1 MIREPLINMLIVYC
15 KAKRITKDLQKLG
28 AKQNHT
34 SKMELKI
41 LSKGVE
47 YRCFY
52 DKRDHKLIK
61 QFTWSICNGYAVTNI
76 NGKLI
81 SMHRLILGIVDNPD
95 LEVDH
100 KFHNGLD
107 NRRKYI
113 RVCTHAQNLQNSR
126 KNKIGSS
133 KFKGVYRDGIFW
145 HSQIMKENRVKNL
158 GRFRSEI
165 TAAKVYDQ
173 EAREVFKDF
182 AFLNFPAFKEV
193 TQLLIPGL

>member
-1 MIREPLINMLIVYC
+1 MEILI
-15 KAKRITKDLQKLG
+15 Q
-28 AKQNHT
+28 
-34 SKMELKI
+34 
-41 LSKGVE
+41 SKGVE

-52 DKRDHKLIK
+52 DKGDHRLIK
-61 QFTWSICNGYAVTNI
+61 QFTWSISNGYAVTNI
-76 NGKLI
+76 NGKLV

-95 LEVDH
+95 FEIDH

-113 RVCTHAQNLQNSR
+113 RICTHAENLRNSR

-145 HSQIMKENRVKNL
+145 HTQITKGNRVKNL

-182 AFLNFPAFKEV
+182 AFVNFPEITEV
-193 TQLLIPGL
+193 KQLSIPGL